1 VLHQQAISCSLNF
14 ANPDLKPNSAVSEIT
29 SICLGWDSRKDQE
42 SPVSLSVAED
52 AGLDGNLEFFVKTD
66 IS

>member
-14 ANPDLKPNSAVSEIT
+14 ANPELIPKSTASEIR